1 MSTIV
6 IQTQGLSK
14 HYGDFVALRDLNL
27 TVYAGE
33 IFGYLGPNGAGKTTT
48 IRTLLDIIRPSAG
61 SATIFSKDI
70 RQDSVKIHAQLG
82 YLPSEM
88 TFYENMTARQYV
100 RFLERARRTSCM
112 AEAERLAQR
121 LDFDLNR
128 SLEGLSTGN
137 KRKIGIITTLMH
149 RPPLLILDEPTSGLD
164 PLMQQVFNE
173 LVREV
178 QNEGRTI
185 FLSSHNLNEVQALCD
200 RVGILRQG
208 ELTDVES
215 VDKLT
220 RLSFRW
226 VHLEFAEAVDARAFE
241 QLSGVSHLQ
250 ADTTKVKLQ
259 VTGDMD
265 ALIKLAAQH
274 TICDIRVEDPTLE
287 EIFLKYYGRDNA

>member
-6 IQTQGLSK
+6 IQTHGLTK
-14 HYGDFVALRDLNL
+14 HYGDFVALRNLDL

-61 SATIFSKDI
+61 SATIFGMDI
-70 RQDSVKIHAQLG
+70 RQDSVRIHAQLG

-112 AEAERLAQR
+112 AEAERLARR

-178 QNEGRTI
+178 QSEGRTI

-226 VHLEFAEAVDARAFE
+226 VHLEFAEAVDAHAFE
-241 QLSGVSHLQ
+241 QLPGVSHLQ

-265 ALIKLAAQH
+265 ALVKLAAQH
-274 TICDIRVEDPTLE
+274 TVRDIRVEDPTLE

>member
-6 IQTQGLSK
+6 LQTQALTK
-14 HYGDFVALRDLNL
+14 RYGEFVALQDLNL
-27 TVYAGE
+27 AVYEGE

-48 IRTLLDIIRPSAG
+48 IRTLLDIIRPSSG
-61 SATIFSKDI
+61 NATIFGLDS
-70 RQDSVKIHAQLG
+70 RQASIQIHAQVG

-88 TFYENMTARQYV
+88 TLYENMTARQYV
-100 RFLERARRTSCM
+100 RFLERARRIPCM
-112 AEAERLAQR
+112 AEAERLAHQ

-173 LVREV
+173 LVREI
-178 QNEGRTI
+178 QSEGRTV

-200 RVGILRQG
+200 RVGIVRQG
-208 ELTDVES
+208 QLKAVES

-226 VHLEFAEAVDARAFE
+226 VHIEFAEPVDTKAFE
-241 QLSGVSHLQ
+241 QLPGVSYLE
-250 ADTTKVKLQ
+250 ANTTQIKLQ
-259 VTGDMD
+259 VAGEMD
-265 ALIKLAAQH
+265 ALVKLAARQ
-274 TICDIRVEDPTLE
+274 TVRDLRVEDPTLE
-287 EIFLKYYGRDNA
+287 EIFLKYYGRDNT